1 MNFSSPG
8 VPPCGRRLG
17 LVRGCAGEG
26 SGCAGTFQRMMLW
39 RCASLTRQGCREP
52 ACLCHRDAWTSFRLC
67 ISPAL
72 PLTSQGVFL
81 ENIQHWVLLLPV
93 HLGSPG
99 SLGGCLGLSGMESPF
114 LVGNP
119 ELRAALRAGEELC
132 DTARTRVL
140 PSPSRSEPGLPFPTG
155 NNERDASHLPA
166 DVCGCSSSSQA
177 WRGGS
182 TGSPAPAET
191 LSILCEPRGAE
202 RSRFQ

>member
-1 MNFSSPG
+1 MWQEARAGAGMCRGRLWMRWYLPEDDALG
-8 VPPCGRRLG
+8 VCESDPPRLQRTGLALPQGRLDELQTLHLPRF
-17 LVRGCAGEG
+17 APH
-26 SGCAGTFQRMMLW
+26 
-39 RCASLTRQGCREP
+39 LTGGVSREY
-52 ACLCHRDAWTSFRLC
+52 
-67 ISPAL
+67 PAL
-72 PLTSQGVFL
+72 GPSA
-81 ENIQHWVLLLPV
+81 
-93 HLGSPG
+93 PG
-99 SLGGCLGLSGMESPF
+99 PFGQPWIAQGCLGLSGMESPF

-182 TGSPAPAET
+182 TGSSAPAET